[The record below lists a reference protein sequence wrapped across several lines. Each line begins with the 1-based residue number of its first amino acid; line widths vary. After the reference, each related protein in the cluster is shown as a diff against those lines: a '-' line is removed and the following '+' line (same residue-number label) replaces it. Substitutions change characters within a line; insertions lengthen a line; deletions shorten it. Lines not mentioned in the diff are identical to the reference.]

1 MNIEL
6 ALANLKLGVFPPMS
20 GYMNNPYRE
29 WIGAQMR
36 GVICGQLFP
45 GNITTRI
52 GWKNSCGKLVLGNTT
67 SIVTSGVGVWG
78 PALRIGTDSEVV
90 EVDVTFLS

>member
-1 MNIEL
+1 MIDHQPSALSEL
-6 ALANLKLGVFPPMS
+6 AAADADLVLS
-20 GYMNNPYRE
+20 GHTHD
-29 WIGAQMR
+29 
-36 GVICGQLFP
+36 GQLFP

-52 GWKNSCGKLVLGNTT
+52 GWKNSCGKLVLGNMT

-78 PALRIGTDSEVV
+78 PAMRIGTDSEVA